1 MPRVNTDE
9 ILRGFGDWRNPSD
22 LAKAGKEAVKL
33 LKELLQGDETFNQE
47 TTLCGKSIVSNIKK
61 AKENGFRIEM
71 HYVDLDS
78 ADIAKKRVAHRVS
91 VGGHGIPEKDIE
103 KRYVETQDMYDK
115 FLDAVKKASIVA
127 TPEQKKALS
136 LFYINTNDAGYISD
150 INTDEA
156 RNIFFIDYFRK
167 SSQTTELIILSCGDD
182 SISKAEYDKYVA
194 LGKYDRV
201 SVDWHKEATKDMCLE
216 ELFYN
221 RTDIDELPPILKPLK
236 ELLDTH
242 TEPFKYAW
250 FGED

>member
-1 MPRVNTDE
+1 MKVFVYGCRILDMDAIRWHFGKNEYIDVTNQYQDILALNADMVLVNVENCNKKVLDVIKSYEAETKDVEEREYIYLTDDMLTE
-9 ILRGFGDWRNPSD
+9 W
-22 LAKAGKEAVKL
+22 
-33 LKELLQGDETFNQE
+33 
-47 TTLCGKSIVSNIKK
+47 
-61 AKENGFRIEM
+61 
-71 HYVDLDS
+71 Y
-78 ADIAKKRVAHRVS
+78 
-91 VGGHGIPEKDIE
+91 
-103 KRYVETQDMYDK
+103 QDMYEK
-115 FLDAVKKASIVA
+115 FYDAVKEVSKTA
-127 TPEQKKALS
+127 TMEQKKALS
-136 LFYINTNDAGYISD
+136 LFYIHANDEGYISD
-150 INTDEA
+150 ISSDEA
-156 RNIFFIDYFRK
+156 RNVFFIDFYRK

-201 SVDWHKEATKDMCLE
+201 SVDWHKEATKDLCLE

>member
-1 MPRVNTDE
+1 MKV
-9 ILRGFGDWRNPSD
+9 F
-22 LAKAGKEAVKL
+22 VY
-33 LKELLQGDETFNQE
+33 
-47 TTLCGKSIVSNIKK
+47 
-61 AKENGFRIEM
+61 GFREIDMDSIRWHFGKNEYIDVTEKYQDILALCSDM
-71 HYVDLDS
+71 VIVNVDNCD
-78 ADIAKKRVAHRVS
+78 
-91 VGGHGIPEKDIE
+91 KDILE
-103 KRYVETQDMYDK
+103 VIKAYESETRDVEEREYHYLTNDVRAEWYQDMYDK

-201 SVDWHKEATKDMCLE
+201 SVDWHKEATKDLCLE

>member
-1 MPRVNTDE
+1 MKV
-9 ILRGFGDWRNPSD
+9 F
-22 LAKAGKEAVKL
+22 VY
-33 LKELLQGDETFNQE
+33 
-47 TTLCGKSIVSNIKK
+47 
-61 AKENGFRIEM
+61 GFREIDMDSIRWHFGKNEYIDVTEQYQDILALCSDM
-71 HYVDLDS
+71 VIVNVDNCD
-78 ADIAKKRVAHRVS
+78 
-91 VGGHGIPEKDIE
+91 KDILE
-103 KRYVETQDMYDK
+103 VIKAYESETRDVEEREYHYLTNDIRAEWYQDMYDT

-127 TPEQKKALS
+127 TPKQKKALS

-201 SVDWHKEATKDMCLE
+201 SVDWHKEATKDLCLE

-242 TEPFKYAW
+242 TESLKYAW

>member
-1 MPRVNTDE
+1 MKV
-9 ILRGFGDWRNPSD
+9 F
-22 LAKAGKEAVKL
+22 VY
-33 LKELLQGDETFNQE
+33 
-47 TTLCGKSIVSNIKK
+47 
-61 AKENGFRIEM
+61 GFREIDMDSIRWHFGKNEYIDVTEKYQDILALCSDM
-71 HYVDLDS
+71 VIVNVDNCD
-78 ADIAKKRVAHRVS
+78 
-91 VGGHGIPEKDIE
+91 KDILE
-103 KRYVETQDMYDK
+103 VIKEYESETRDVEEREYHYLTNDVRAEWYQDMYDK

-201 SVDWHKEATKDMCLE
+201 SVDWHKEATKDLCLE